1 MKSGLFG
8 LLTIVAIQFLMNNLR
23 YVSSSN
29 YGVATSSTTREQH
42 GKRSVCEFCCKIPEN
57 LRRCSWCKMVS
68 YCNTHCQKND
78 WELLHKNIC
87 KHIKNYSL
95 STKSPKNRDLFMV
108 GYSRPIQMP
117 NELYSLINEYAK
129 TDIVGFKIDLFHHV
143 KLDLIKGWKARTAKL
158 VGYLQSKHL
167 ECTFESDSN
176 EPGRSISLKASVSLG
191 NSDTKIIL
199 GVAFERAIVFNFG
212 APFKIIL
219 KSDRSTSEKHN
230 LGMNLLD
237 KFLACDA
244 DCADSVTLNAK
255 VYEYSKTPQY
265 QDTRSYQ
272 DVIRLWLPRDS
283 DGITAF
289 VIWFK

>member
-8 LLTIVAIQFLMNNLR
+8 LLTIVAIQFFMNNLR

-29 YGVATSSTTREQH
+29 YGVATSSTTKEQH

-57 LRRCSWCKMVS
+57 LRRCSGCKMVS

-129 TDIVGFKIDLFHHV
+129 TNIVGFKIELFYHV
-143 KLDLIKGWKARTAKL
+143 KFNEIPVWKSQ
-158 VGYLQSKHL
+158 VVEHLQSEHL
-167 ECTFESDSN
+167 TCTLES
-176 EPGRSISLKASVSLG
+176 EPNARRLPISLKASASLG
-191 NSDTKIIL
+191 KSDSKIIL

-219 KSDRSTSEKHN
+219 KSDRSTSVLQTFPMKL
-230 LGMNLLD
+230 LGA
-237 KFLACDA
+237 FLTRR
-244 DCADSVTLNAK
+244 SLTPNAK
-255 VYEYSKTPQY
+255 VYAYSKTLQY
-265 QDTRSYQ
+265 QDTWSYQ
-272 DVIRLWLPRDS
+272 DVSGIWLPRDND
-283 DGITAF
+283 DGITDYA
-289 VIWFK
+289 ICFK